1 MTLYSKEI
9 LIRSKNL
16 SFTKKPTFITHCYR
30 VSNPICGDRVEWQLH
45 IANQEIAEA
54 WVETKGC
61 ALCKASSS
69 LLFEGL
75 IGSSIERLS
84 TRAENFLND
93 VDEIMGGAP
102 TTGEASLF
110 EALPTAPAR
119 RECVVLPWQC
129 LKKAVN
135 QGEGT

>member
-9 LIRSKNL
+9 MNRSKNL
-16 SFTKKPTFITHCYR
+16 NSTKKPSFITHCHR

-45 IANQEIAEA
+45 IANQEIVEA

-69 LLFEGL
+69 LLLGGL
-75 IGSSIERLS
+75 IGSSIDQVS
-84 TRAENFLND
+84 SRADNFLND
-93 VDEIMGGAP
+93 VAEILDGASI
-102 TTGEASLF
+102 TGEASLF

-119 RECVVLPWQC
+119 RECVILSWQC
-129 LKKAVN
+129 LKNAVN
-135 QGEGT
+135 QGA

>member
-9 LIRSKNL
+9 LGRAKNL
-16 SFTKKPTFITHCYR
+16 SSTKKPSFITHCYR
-30 VSNPICGDRVEWQLH
+30 VSNPICGDRVEWQIH
-45 IANQEIAEA
+45 IANQEIVEA

-61 ALCKASSS
+61 ALCKASPS
-69 LLFEGL
+69 LSLGGL
-75 IGSSIERLS
+75 IGYSVDQVY

-93 VDEIMGGAP
+93 VDGILGGAP
-102 TTGEASLF
+102 RTGEASLF

-135 QGEGT
+135 QEG